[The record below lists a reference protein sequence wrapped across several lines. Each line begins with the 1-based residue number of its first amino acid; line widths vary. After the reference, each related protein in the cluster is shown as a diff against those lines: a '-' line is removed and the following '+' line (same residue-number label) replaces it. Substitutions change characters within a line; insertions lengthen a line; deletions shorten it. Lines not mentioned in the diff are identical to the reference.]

1 MGDRLK
7 LGISACLLGE
17 RVRYNGGHKRSA
29 LCTEVLAEHFELVP
43 VCPETAIGLGTPRP
57 AIRLVGDADA
67 PRAVVPQEQNRDLT
81 AELHAQGAR
90 VARELDDISGFVLMH
105 KSPSCGL
112 HRVKLYRDNGHLAE
126 ASTRGVF
133 ASSLHQQRPELPLE
147 DEGRLHDPVLRENFL
162 NRVFVYGRWQR
173 LLAGGLSQQGLL
185 DFHARHKYLLMATH
199 PQQQK
204 ALGRLLS
211 NLANQDLAD
220 LAPRYFRQLMA
231 ALSRPA
237 TRGTHSNVLQHLS
250 GHLKQHLGDAERIE
264 LQKLIEQY
272 RTGVIP
278 LVVPLTLLRHHFN
291 RHPDAYV
298 ANQDY
303 LQPYPDDLSLRN
315 AI

>member
-1 MGDRLK
+1 MVDRLK

-17 RVRYNGGHKRSA
+17 RVRYNGGHKRSD
-29 LCTEVLAEHFELVP
+29 LCTEILAEHFDLLP
-43 VCPETAIGLGTPRP
+43 VCPETAIGLGSPRP
-57 AIRLVGDADA
+57 AIRLVGDPQA
-67 PRAVVPQEQNRDLT
+67 PRAIMPQEAGLDLT
-81 AELHAQGAR
+81 DVLSAQAAR
-90 VARELDDISGFVLMH
+90 VADELPDISGFVLMH

-112 HRVKLYRDNGHLAE
+112 HRVKLYRDNGHLDQTT
-126 ASTRGVF
+126 TRGVF
-133 ASSLHQQRPELPLE
+133 AARLHALRPELPLE

-173 LLAGGLSQQGLL
+173 LLASGLSRQGLL

-211 NLANQDLAD
+211 DLGRKD
-220 LAPRYFRQLMA
+220 LSEVAAGYFSQLMA

-250 GHLKQHLGDAERIE
+250 GYLRRHLGDAERSE
-264 LQKLIEQY
+264 LQQLIEQY

-303 LQPYPDDLSLRN
+303 MKPYPDDLSLRN

>member
-29 LCTEVLAEHFELVP
+29 LCTEILAEHFELVP

-57 AIRLVGDADA
+57 AIRLVGDANA

-81 AELHAQGAR
+81 AELRAQGAR

-133 ASSLHQQRPELPLE
+133 AASLHQLRPELPLE

-211 NLANQDLAD
+211 NLANQNLVD
-220 LAPRYFRQLMA
+220 LAPLYFRQLMA

-250 GHLKQHLGDAERIE
+250 GYLKQHLGNAERTE
-264 LQKLIEQY
+264 LQRLIEQY